1 MFDIKALKKYDVNDM
16 YMVYDNW
23 PDIARKSYNEKFEQI
38 KFKNITHIVFA
49 GMGGSGIIGDI
60 FYSILSKTNIHV
72 SVVKGYHLP
81 RTIDNNTLVVATSI
95 TGNTAETL
103 SVLKS
108 AKKAKCK
115 IIGISGGGRL
125 RDYCK
130 KNNIEYRFIKIQ
142 HSPRASLTQFL
153 YAMLKILQPILPIQR
168 HDIIE
173 SIDLLNATRNN
184 IRSKNLTKKNIAL
197 NLAEWVDDIP
207 IIYYPW
213 GLKAAAIRFKNS
225 LNENAKSHAM
235 VEDIIE
241 ASHNNIVAWE
251 RISNVKPILL
261 EGKDDDVKT
270 KERANILKKFFR
282 QNNIEYKEVFSVD
295 GSILSKLV
303 NLIYVF
309 DYASI
314 YLAVKHKIDPTPV
327 GSIDFI
333 KRNSK

>member
-1 MFDIKALKKYDVNDM
+1 MKKCDVNCM
-16 YMVYDNW
+16 YKIYDDW
-23 PDIARKSYNEKFEQI
+23 PDIAMRSYNEKLEQI
-38 KFKNITHIVFA
+38 KFKNITHIIFA

-60 FYSILSKTNIHV
+60 FYSILSKTNVHV

-81 RTIDNNTLVVATSI
+81 KTVDTNTLVVVTSI

-108 AKKAKCK
+108 AKKTKCK
-115 IIGISGGGRL
+115 IIGISGGGKL

-173 SIDLLNATRNN
+173 SIDLLNATRDN
-184 IRSKNLTKKNIAL
+184 IRSENMVKKNIAL
-197 NLAEWVDDIP
+197 DLAEWIDDIP

-213 GLKAAAIRFKNS
+213 GLKASAIRFKNS

-251 RISNVKPILL
+251 RTSNVKPILL
-261 EGKDDDVKT
+261 EGKDDDIKT
-270 KERANILKKFFR
+270 KERANILKKFFK

-314 YLAVKHKIDPTPV
+314 YLAVKHKVDPTPV

-333 KRNSK
+333 KQNSK